1 MNDNEYIET
10 FQIIN
15 DAVADENYEFAIK
28 ELERLEHDEHPIT
41 VKFVATLRLC
51 EIYLLNLKDFDRA
64 LPYLIK
70 SYTTYERIEGLMY
83 LVKIY
88 LENNRL
94 LFAYALACVCIF
106 TKEFEGAGCDPLV
119 YEFERYYLMSRIC
132 LKMKKYSEANEMAK
146 KAIAGIGE
154 IGYHKNIDNE
164 TYNKLIIELRELF
177 EESATGMMGQS
188 PPTTEGEPQSQ
199 DKPE

>member
-1 MNDNEYIET
+1 MNDYVET
-10 FQIIN
+10 FKIIN
-15 DAVADENYEFAIK
+15 DGVNDKNYDFSIK

-41 VKFVATLRLC
+41 VKFVATLRLG

-70 SYTTYERIEGLMY
+70 SYTAYERIEGLMY

-94 LFAYALACVCIF
+94 LFAYALACVCLF
-106 TKEFEGAGCDPLV
+106 TKEFEGAGCDLFV
-119 YEFERYYLMSRIC
+119 YEFERYFLMAKIC
-132 LKMKKYSEANEMAK
+132 FKMNKFQEANDMAK
-146 KAIAGIGE
+146 KSIAGIGE
-154 IGYHKNIDNE
+154 KGYHKNIDNE
-164 TYNKLIIELRELF
+164 TYDKLIVELRNLF
-177 EESATGMMGQS
+177 EESATKIF
-188 PPTTEGEPQSQ
+188 